1 MTAVKKTM
9 NVIIKKYLSKKIQE
23 TNNQISSGATDK
35 TSDNINFFYVLSLIQ
50 EKEERDDTRVALDD
64 TV

>member
-23 TNNQISSGATDK
+23 TNNQMSSGATDK

>member
-23 TNNQISSGATDK
+23 TNNQMS
-35 TSDNINFFYVLSLIQ
+35 
-50 EKEERDDTRVALDD
+50 
-64 TV
+64 

>member
-23 TNNQISSGATDK
+23 TNNQMSSGATDK
-35 TSDNINFFYVLSLIQ
+35 TSDNINFFYVLSLI
-50 EKEERDDTRVALDD
+50 
-64 TV
+64 

>member
-23 TNNQISSGATDK
+23 TNNQMSSGATDK

-50 EKEERDDTRVALDD
+50 EKEERDDTRVAFDD

>member
-23 TNNQISSGATDK
+23 TNNQMSSGAMDK